1 MASLALSWNR
11 LRYELRLLGI
21 GAFLLPLGIVVMYLG
36 FALFA
41 RAGAFRNGGTA
52 AEAEAHLQMAR
63 GLLALLE
70 NGLPLAA
77 GLLAAVAI
85 HQDTAIELHLSLPVS
100 YRGTA
105 LQRLGLVLLWELLVV
120 SATSAVVIASDYW
133 VFPVGGFERQLLWL
147 APLLCL
153 ATLGAALTLLLRS
166 RVASS
171 AVLGMLWIAQFIFHP
186 MFMENG
192 VLLRIYLFLSEEI
205 FPDILQVSRSAWYGA
220 WLQNR
225 LILLAVA
232 FALLGIVIVLL
243 GRYEALLGGEQ

>member
-1 MASLALSWNR
+1 MAPLALSWNR

-21 GAFLLPLGIVVMYLG
+21 GAFLLPLGIVVIYLG

-52 AEAEAHLQMAR
+52 AAAHLQMAR

-77 GLLAAVAI
+77 GLLAAVAV

-105 LQRLGLVLLWELLVV
+105 LQRLGLVLLWALLVV
-120 SATSAVVIASDYW
+120 SATSAVVIASGYW
-133 VFPVGGFERQLLWL
+133 VFPVGGFDRQLLWL
-147 APLLCL
+147 APLFCL

-192 VLLRIYLFLSEEI
+192 VLLRLYLFLSEEI
-205 FPDILQVSRSAWYGA
+205 FPDILQVSRSAWYDT